1 MTSREV
7 EFACRFS
14 RSTHLIAS
22 VASEVGPQRI
32 MEADGSCSLRDP
44 AVQGSAKGHLN
55 PALAFSEI
63 TSSYFPG
70 GRVSRMSQNSS
81 IHPPP
86 RQSPSRGKPSCW
98 TRSPAPTTP
107 AVDKRGPLLRCQDNA
122 TAAIVKSQGYCVVDF
137 SAGLQGP
144 AHYSRHAETH
154 SGTNTHK
161 DDREM

>member
-1 MTSREV
+1 MTSRKV

-63 TSSYFPG
+63 TSSYFPE

-86 RQSPSRGKPSCW
+86 RQSPSQGKPSCW